1 MNTSKRL
8 EGIGEYYF
16 SKKLREIADLN
27 QQGKDIINLGI
38 GSPDQPP
45 HAEVIA
51 VLQEESRKNNVHGY
65 QSYKGVPALRRAIA
79 DWYKTWYDVE
89 VNSEEEVLPLI
100 GSKEGIMHICMTW
113 LDEGDEALVPD
124 PGYPTY
130 QSAVQLAGGKVITY
144 KLNEANDYEPDFN
157 ALQATDLGKVK
168 LMFVNYPHMPSGKMP
183 TRKLFQEIVDFGRR
197 NNILIVHDNPYSFL
211 QPLNAKFANP
221 LSLLSVDGAF
231 EVVVE
236 LNSLSKSHNMAG
248 WRIGMLCGNKQ
259 RIDEVLRF
267 KSNMDSGM
275 FLPLQMAAVKAM
287 SLGEEW
293 FVQLNNMYS
302 ERRLK
307 AYDLLRSLGC
317 SFRMD
322 QGGLFAWG
330 KVGEKFRDGYE
341 LSDEVLYK
349 ANVFLTPGGI
359 FGEAGNSFVRISLCA
374 TTDKLDDALS
384 RIKSLNL

>member
-1 MNTSKRL
+1 
-8 EGIGEYYF
+8 
-16 SKKLREIADLN
+16 
-27 QQGKDIINLGI
+27 
-38 GSPDQPP
+38 
-45 HAEVIA
+45 
-51 VLQEESRKNNVHGY
+51 
-65 QSYKGVPALRRAIA
+65 
-79 DWYKTWYDVE
+79 
-89 VNSEEEVLPLI
+89 
-100 GSKEGIMHICMTW
+100 MTW
-113 LDEGDEALVPD
+113 LNEGDEALVPD

-130 QSAVQLAGGKVITY
+130 QSAVKLAGGKVITY
-144 KLNEANDYEPDFN
+144 KLNESNHYEPDFQ
-157 ALQATDLGKVK
+157 ALQEMDLTKVK

-183 TRKLFQEIVDFGRR
+183 TRKLFQDIVDFGRR

-211 QPLNAKFANP
+211 QPLNAKFTSP
-221 LSLLSVDGAF
+221 MSLLSVEGAF

-293 FVQLNNMYS
+293 FIQLNGMYS
-302 ERRLK
+302 ERRVK

-317 SFRMD
+317 SFNMD

-359 FGEAGNSFVRISLCA
+359 FGEGGNSFVRISLCA
-374 TTDKLDDALS
+374 TTDKLDEALS